1 MTNSIIADFI
11 SLFFPR
17 YCYACREQLNSR
29 EECICLNCE
38 HSLSKTNYHLD
49 EQNPVLI
56 KLYGKAPVKFASA
69 YLRFVKSGKTQR
81 LLHQLKYHNKPEVGN
96 ILGKWYAK
104 DLREV
109 IENLGIQLVIPV
121 PLHYRKMKKRGYNQ
135 SEGFAVGLA
144 EGLQIEMN
152 NSLLQRIKESTTQ
165 TKKSKL
171 ERWENVENIFKT
183 TNPRGV
189 IGKHILVVDDVITTG
204 STLSS
209 CANNL
214 LENGAESVS
223 VLTIAVA
230 EYF

>member
-1 MTNSIIADFI
+1 MRNSILADFI

-17 YCYACREQLNSR
+17 YCYACREQLYSS

-38 HSLSKTNYHLD
+38 HGLLKTNYHLD
-49 EQNPVLI
+49 DQNPVLI
-56 KLYGKAPVKFASA
+56 KMYGKAPVKFASA

-109 IENLGIQLVIPV
+109 INDLEIQLVTPV
-121 PLHYRKMKKRGYNQ
+121 PLHPKKMKKRGYNQ
-135 SEGFAVGLA
+135 SEEFAHGLA
-144 EGLQIEMN
+144 EVLQIEMN
-152 NSLLQRIKESTTQ
+152 NALIECIKESSTQ

-171 ERWENVENIFKT
+171 KRWQNVENIFRI
-183 TNPRGV
+183 TNPKYV
-189 IGKHILVVDDVITTG
+189 KGKHILVVDDVITTG
-204 STLSS
+204 STLAS
-209 CANNL
+209 CANEL
-214 LENGAESVS
+214 LKSEAESVS

-230 EYF
+230 EYT